1 MLVFFVAHAQRFW
14 GLRMT
19 HLHSSPTNL
28 HYQFALC
35 ESEVCATR
43 RRQGCFLLVHFPT
56 SNIIPTNLLDY

>member
-28 HYQFALC
+28 HLTSLPCVNRKFALLGDARVAF
-35 ESEVCATR
+35 SWSIF
-43 RRQGCFLLVHFPT
+43 QHPISFQQ
-56 SNIIPTNLLDY
+56 IY